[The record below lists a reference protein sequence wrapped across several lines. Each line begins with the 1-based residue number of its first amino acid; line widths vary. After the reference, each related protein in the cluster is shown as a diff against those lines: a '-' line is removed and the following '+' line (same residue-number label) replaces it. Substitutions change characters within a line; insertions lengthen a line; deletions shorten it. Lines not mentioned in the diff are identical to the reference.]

1 MEIIDSSSDK
11 IKIETPAPASTSLA
25 TTVGKRRLKI
35 GITSQEI
42 KDLFCNGLRFNNQ
55 LWYDFLTNCG
65 YDVYFLNKTEAL

>member
-35 GITSQEI
+35 ESHHKKSKIFFVMDY
-42 KDLFCNGLRFNNQ
+42 DLTINYGMIF
-55 LWYDFLTNCG
+55 
-65 YDVYFLNKTEAL
+65 